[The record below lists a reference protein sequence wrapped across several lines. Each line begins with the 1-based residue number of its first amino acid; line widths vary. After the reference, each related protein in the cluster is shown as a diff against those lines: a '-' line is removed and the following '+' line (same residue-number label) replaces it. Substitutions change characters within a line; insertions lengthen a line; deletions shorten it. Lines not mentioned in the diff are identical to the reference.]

1 MPFGL
6 VQGTD
11 GKKFKTRSG
20 ENVKL
25 MDLLDEAKARAY
37 KDLENRLNKT
47 DETEKTSLQV
57 EELEIF
63 AEMIGIAAVKYY
75 DLRMCRTSDYKFDYD
90 KMLAN

>member
-25 MDLLDEAKARAY
+25 MELLDEAKARAY
-37 KDLENRLNKT
+37 KDLESRLNKT
-47 DETEKTSLQV
+47 DETEKTSL
-57 EELEIF
+57 
-63 AEMIGIAAVKYY
+63 
-75 DLRMCRTSDYKFDYD
+75 
-90 KMLAN
+90 